1 MPKNSKDRTLH
12 TVKPFYSE
20 PSGLGRGEI
29 KINWSIEAK
38 KGLIN
43 EAMYTIHFDQDEYMM
58 HMRQCH
64 ISHKNHIIGSM

>member
-12 TVKPFYSE
+12 TVKPFFSE

-43 EAMYTIHFDQDEYMM
+43 EAMYTIHFD
-58 HMRQCH
+58 
-64 ISHKNHIIGSM
+64 